1 MRKFLLLPV
10 LLAAGCVAPPQAPPP
25 AAPPPAARAVSGL
38 PFEAWE
44 IVESNLE
51 VRVYRDG
58 PMQQLGH
65 NHVISSA
72 ALTGVVELREPRVA
86 SGFTLELP
94 LDSLVVDDPEA
105 RARAGVDFAAPVPA
119 KDRDGTRRNMLG
131 TAVLDAARQS
141 VLSLSADGLEGGP
154 VNYDARVRIGLRGG
168 QRVVTVPI
176 AVELAGERMRIHAS
190 LRLRHADLG
199 LKPFTVALGALSVRD
214 DIGIDCRL
222 EARRRT

>member
-1 MRKFLLLPV
+1 MRKFLLSLV
-10 LLAAGCVAPPQAPPP
+10 VLAAGCAAPVQQPPVAPLP
-25 AAPPPAARAVSGL
+25 ATKAAEL

-44 IVESNLE
+44 VVESSLE
-51 VRVYRDG
+51 VRIYRDG

-65 NHVISSA
+65 NHLISSA
-72 ALTGVVELREPRVA
+72 ALTGVVKLREPREA

-105 RARAGVDFAAPVPA
+105 RAAAGADFAAPVPA

-131 TAVLDAARQS
+131 TSVLDAARQS
-141 VLSLSADGLEGGP
+141 VLSLTADSLRGGP

-168 QRVVTVPI
+168 QHVVTVPI
-176 AVELAGERMRIHAS
+176 AVEFAGDRLRVHARV
-190 LRLRHADLG
+190 RLRHADLG
-199 LKPFTVALGALSVRD
+199 LKPFSVAFGALAVRD

>member
-1 MRKFLLLPV
+1 MRKFLLSLIV
-10 LLAAGCVAPPQAPPP
+10 LAAGCAAPSQQLPPATAPPEAK
-25 AAPPPAARAVSGL
+25 AAARL

-44 IVESNLE
+44 IVASNLE

-65 NHVISSA
+65 NHLISSA
-72 ALTGVVELREPRVA
+72 TLTGVIELREPRAA

-105 RARAGVDFAAPVPA
+105 RAVAGADFAAPVPM

-131 TAVLDAARQS
+131 TSVLDVARQS
-141 VLSLSADGLEGGP
+141 VLRLTADSLKGGP
-154 VNYDARVRIGLRGG
+154 VNYDARVRIGLRGEE
-168 QRVVTVPI
+168 RVITVPLT
-176 AVELAGERMRIHAS
+176 VEFAGDRMRVHAE
-190 LRLRHADLG
+190 LQLRHADLG
-199 LKPFTVALGALSVRD
+199 LKPFAVAFGALSVRD

>member
-1 MRKFLLLPV
+1 MRKFLLSLV
-10 LLAAGCVAPPQAPPP
+10 AVAAGCAAPSQQPPP
-25 AAPPPAARAVSGL
+25 AAPAPQAKTAADM

-65 NHVISSA
+65 NHLISSA
-72 ALTGVVELREPRVA
+72 ALTGVVELREPRAA
-86 SGFTLELP
+86 SGFRLELP
-94 LDSLVVDDPEA
+94 LDSLVVDDPGA
-105 RARAGVDFAAPVPA
+105 RAAAGVDFAAPVPA
-119 KDRDGTRRNMLG
+119 KDRDGTKRNMLG
-131 TAVLDAARQS
+131 TAVLDAQS
-141 VLSLSADGLEGGP
+141 QAVLKLSADSLQGGP
-154 VNYDARVRIGLRGG
+154 ANYDARVRIGLRGEE
-168 QRVVTVPI
+168 RLVAVPVV
-176 AVELAGERMRIHAS
+176 VEFAGDRMRIHAS

-199 LKPFTVALGALSVRD
+199 LKPFTVGLGALSVRD